1 MLRRAWTIGG
11 LGFALTCAAATAQTA
26 VAAASAQT
34 GAGVAAQTAGVAAQ
48 TAGVAAQTAGADS
61 PAPAGTALY
70 VCADAGAVRTVD
82 IGAAICD
89 ATPTDALTR
98 RLEPDNLQLRQ
109 GALVTGVSDGGI
121 AQAAGLRAGDV
132 IYRVGGVD
140 VEDNIETTAR
150 LSLIGDRADTLVN
163 FLRGGRPY
171 LVKLRRP

>member
-1 MLRRAWTIGG
+1 MLRRAWKIGG
-11 LGFALTCAAATAQTA
+11 LGLVLTC
-26 VAAASAQT
+26 AAASAQT
-34 GAGVAAQTAGVAAQ
+34 GDAA
-48 TAGVAAQTAGADS
+48 ADR
-61 PAPAGTALY
+61 TDDALY

-121 AQAAGLRAGDV
+121 AHAAGLRAGDV

>member
-1 MLRRAWTIGG
+1 MLRRAWTTGG
-11 LGFALTCAAATAQTA
+11 LALALTWAAAAVQTAAVAAAAAQTSDATAAQTSDAATAQT
-26 VAAASAQT
+26 
-34 GAGVAAQTAGVAAQ
+34 GDVAAQTG
-48 TAGVAAQTAGADS
+48 D
-61 PAPAGTALY
+61 ALY
-70 VCADAGAVRTVD
+70 VCADARDARPLD

-98 RLEPDNLQLRQ
+98 RLEPDYLQLRQ
-109 GALVTGVSDGGI
+109 GALVTDVSDGGI

-140 VEDNIETTAR
+140 VEDNIETAAR
-150 LSLIGDRADTLVN
+150 LSLIGDRADTVVN

>member
-1 MLRRAWTIGG
+1 MLRRAWTTGG
-11 LGFALTCAAATAQTA
+11 LALALTWTAAAIQTAAVATAAQAGDAATAQT
-26 VAAASAQT
+26 
-34 GAGVAAQTAGVAAQ
+34 GDVAAQAG
-48 TAGVAAQTAGADS
+48 D
-61 PAPAGTALY
+61 ALY
-70 VCADAGAVRTVD
+70 VCADAGDARPLD

-89 ATPTDALTR
+89 AAPTDVLTR

-109 GALVTGVSDGGI
+109 GALVTAVSAGGI

-140 VEDNIETTAR
+140 VEDNIETAAR
-150 LSLIGDRADTLVN
+150 LSLIGDRADTVVN